1 MKMVLQSQRT
11 KWVDKYKHFAGT
23 ASYLTELLFEQTD
36 YATAANDV
44 ISTLK
49 GINIKEFYMTVDG
62 GSGKW
67 GCEFGYTAAAPLP
80 LAFGVDD
87 SPEAIFDYYYDY
99 VQSYC
104 NKRNCEKDENGEYAY
119 REITDIRGIA
129 ESDSGLVI
137 DVIYDKTD
145 KASLTIPYPS

>member
-11 KWVDKYKHFAGT
+11 KWVDKYKHFEGT

-36 YATAANDV
+36 YATAAKEV
-44 ISTLK
+44 ISTLQDV
-49 GINIKEFYMTVDG
+49 NIKKFSMTVDG

-67 GCEFGYTAAAPLP
+67 GCEFEYTAAAPLP

-99 VQSYC
+99 VDSYC
-104 NKRNCEKDENGEYAY
+104 NKLNGEKDKNGKYLY

-129 ESDSGLVI
+129 ESDLGLVI